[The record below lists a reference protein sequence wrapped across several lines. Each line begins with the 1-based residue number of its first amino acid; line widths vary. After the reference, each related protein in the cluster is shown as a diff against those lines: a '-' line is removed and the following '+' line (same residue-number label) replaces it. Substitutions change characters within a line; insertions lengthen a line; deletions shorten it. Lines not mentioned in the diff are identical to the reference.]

1 MDRVGSAR
9 FVTKCN
15 LLKGYY
21 QIPLTPRA
29 QEIAAFVTPSGLY
42 SYNVMSFGL
51 RNAPS
56 SFQRLMNQV
65 ISGLE
70 GCAVYLDNVVIY
82 SDTWESHLLRLSALF
97 ARFVKANLTVNLA
110 KCEFAMA
117 TVVYLGKVVGQGEV
131 RPVRAKGTAIDGFPR
146 PSTKKELMR
155 FLGMIGYYLSFC
167 VNFSTVVASLTNLLK
182 GKTQF
187 NWTPE
192 CQQAFDNAKLLLSTA
207 PVLAAPRLDRPFKIQ
222 VDASQVGAGAVL
234 LQVDDQ
240 GFDRPVCYFSKKFN
254 KHQFNY
260 STIEKEALALVWALL
275 HFDVYVGGGAH
286 PVVVFSDH
294 NPLTFLHS
302 LQNPNQHLMR
312 WALFLQPYHLQIYHI
327 RGVENVMADALS
339 RAL

>member
-1 MDRVGSAR
+1 MLQNLDGLVGHMPDSQR
-9 FVTKCN
+9 EV
-15 LLKGYY
+15 LKSL
-21 QIPLTPRA
+21 I
-29 QEIAAFVTPSGLY
+29 F
-42 SYNVMSFGL
+42 SF
-51 RNAPS
+51 S
-56 SFQRLMNQV
+56 SLF
-65 ISGLE
+65 
-70 GCAVYLDNVVIY
+70 
-82 SDTWESHLLRLSALF
+82 SDTP
-97 ARFVKANLTVNLA
+97 
-110 KCEFAMA
+110 C
-117 TVVYLGKVVGQGEV
+117 
-131 RPVRAKGTAIDGFPR
+131 
-146 PSTKKELMR
+146 
-155 FLGMIGYYLSFC
+155 
-167 VNFSTVVASLTNLLK
+167 TNLI
-182 GKTQF
+182 
-187 NWTPE
+187 E
-192 CQQAFDNAKLLLSTA
+192 HD
-207 PVLAAPRLDRPFKIQ
+207 IE
-222 VDASQVGAGAVL
+222 VGDAVL